1 MGHLVE
7 VSLTISF
14 VASSISYGLVVGRN
28 SAGSL
33 DMRVASF

>member
-1 MGHLVE
+1 MGSPSGNFSHDFL
-7 VSLTISF
+7 

-28 SAGSL
+28 SAGRL